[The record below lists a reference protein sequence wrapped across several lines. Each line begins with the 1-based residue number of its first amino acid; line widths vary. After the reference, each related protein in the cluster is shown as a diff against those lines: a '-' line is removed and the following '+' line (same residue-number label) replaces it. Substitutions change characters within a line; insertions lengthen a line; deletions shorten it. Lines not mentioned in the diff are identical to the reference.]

1 MSPST
6 KWPGN
11 INLSYIYTMKFIC
24 IGRNYVEHA
33 KELNNAVPTEPVIFF
48 KPETALLVGRQPF
61 FYPEFSKD
69 IHYECE
75 IVVRINRLGKNIQKK
90 FAHRY
95 YDEIG
100 LGIDFTARDLQ
111 NKLKEKGLPWEKAK
125 GFDGSAVIGNFVP
138 VSSLKNPQ
146 NIEFQLLK
154 NGSIVQ
160 CGFSKDMIYD
170 IDAIIEHVS
179 QYVTLK
185 IGDIIF
191 TGTPAGVGPIAI
203 GDQYEGLLEGEHNF
217 SLLIK

>member
-1 MSPST
+1 
-6 KWPGN
+6 
-11 INLSYIYTMKFIC
+11 MKFIC

-90 FAHRY
+90 FASRY

-111 NKLKEKGLPWEKAK
+111 TQLKEKGLPWEKAK
-125 GFDGSAVIGNFVP
+125 GFDGSAVLGKFV
-138 VSSLKNPQ
+138 SIDSLKNKS

-154 NGSIVQ
+154 NGSVVQ

-170 IDAIIEHVS
+170 IDSIIEHVS
-179 QYVTLK
+179 QFVTLK

-191 TGTPAGVGPIAI
+191 TGTPAGVGPIAV
-203 GDQYEGLLEGEHNF
+203 GDKLEGLLEGEPNF

>member
-1 MSPST
+1 
-6 KWPGN
+6 
-11 INLSYIYTMKFIC
+11 MKFIC
-24 IGRNYVEHA
+24 IGRNYTEHA
-33 KELNNAVPTEPVIFF
+33 KELNNAVPSEPVIFF

-69 IHYECE
+69 IHFECE
-75 IVVRINRLGKNIQKK
+75 LLVRINRLGKNIQKK

-111 NKLKEKGLPWEKAK
+111 NELKAKGLPWEKAK
-125 GFDGSAVIGNFVP
+125 GFDGSAVVGKFVP
-138 VSSLKNPQ
+138 VDSLKNRD

-160 CGFSKDMIYD
+160 CGFSRDMIFD
-170 IDAIIEHVS
+170 IDSIIEYVS
-179 QYVTLK
+179 QFVTLK

-191 TGTPAGVGPIAI
+191 TGTPSGVGPIAV
-203 GDQYEGLLEGEHNF
+203 DDHLEGLLEGESNF
-217 SLLIK
+217 SLMIK

>member
-1 MSPST
+1 
-6 KWPGN
+6 
-11 INLSYIYTMKFIC
+11 MKFIC
-24 IGRNYVEHA
+24 IGRNYADHA

-48 KPETALLVGRQPF
+48 KPETALLINKQPF

-75 IVVRINRLGKNIQKK
+75 IVVRINRLGKNIQKQ

-111 NKLKEKGLPWEKAK
+111 NHLKEKGLPWEKAK
-125 GFDGSAVIGNFVP
+125 GFDGSAVLGKFVP
-138 VSSLKNPQ
+138 VSSLKNKD

-160 CGFSKDMIYD
+160 CGFSKDMIFD
-170 IDAIIEHVS
+170 IDSIIEHVS
-179 QYVTLK
+179 QFVTLK
-185 IGDIIF
+185 IGDVIF

-203 GDQYEGLLEGEHNF
+203 GDKLEGLLEGSPNF